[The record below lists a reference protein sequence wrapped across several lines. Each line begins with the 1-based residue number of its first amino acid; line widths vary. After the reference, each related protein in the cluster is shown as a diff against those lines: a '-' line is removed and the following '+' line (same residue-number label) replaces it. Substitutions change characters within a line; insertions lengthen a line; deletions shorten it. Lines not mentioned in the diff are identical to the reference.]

1 MIDNRFTLTQHAEH
15 KHLYHLRFS
24 VVLPPERYYST
35 QSGLIIAECKKQY
48 PELDFDYQGDYSARF
63 SDGQYASCVQTRI
76 KNSYM
81 EELVFSLPLEL
92 DTIMS
97 ATCGFKKA
105 VPPIQFTVYPAEL
118 VDLTSDEFH
127 ETVENMYSIIGLS
140 LRVRDVSWRFDH
152 ISGSTPVYLIT
163 PTDYDYI

>member
-1 MIDNRFTLTQHAEH
+1 MIDNRFTLIPDPRPNLF
-15 KHLYHLRFS
+15 HLQFT
-24 VVLPPERYYST
+24 VVVPKDGSYYS
-35 QSGLIIAECKKQY
+35 GIELGKEQY
-48 PELDFDYQGDYSARF
+48 PELEF
-63 SDGQYASCVQTRI
+63 SYTDVHQAKFPDGQYATAFVQQPNDDI
-76 KNSYM
+76 
-81 EELVFSLPLEL
+81 LFSLPLEL

-97 ATCGFKKA
+97 AVCGFKKA
-105 VPPIQFTVYPAEL
+105 VPSIQYTVNPAEL
-118 VDLTSDEFH
+118 VDLTSDDFH